1 MSKSSQ
7 LNQMSKKQILDS
19 LLYQQQQGT
28 ATVNRL
34 LIALAQAA
42 KISPEEMAKFFVEAS
57 SGQEFADKL
66 NKAIDDEI
74 MKKQAELKSETQ
86 ETGDLETSGGS
97 DDEAL
102 N

>member
-1 MSKSSQ
+1 
-7 LNQMSKKQILDS
+7 
-19 LLYQQQQGT
+19 
-28 ATVNRL
+28 
-34 LIALAQAA
+34 
-42 KISPEEMAKFFVEAS
+42 
-57 SGQEFADKL
+57 
-66 NKAIDDEI
+66 

>member
-74 MKKQAELKSETQ
+74 MKKQASSKEGAGEAADGTVSE
-86 ETGDLETSGGS
+86 
-97 DDEAL
+97 
-102 N
+102 